1 MIQVNV
7 AFEVTTGYESA
18 ENNDSVALA
27 SNDVKKALTI
37 VDALVG
43 KFEFVPT
50 FNFFVVLLLSLL
62 FSHINTS

>member
-18 ENNDSVALA
+18 ENNDLVALA

-37 VDALVG
+37 VDSLVG
-43 KFEFVPT
+43 KFEFVSFPP
-50 FNFFVVLLLSLL
+50 FFTYIYLVYK
-62 FSHINTS
+62 I